1 MSRRPA
7 VLISAAELAALLES
21 AQQPVVADVRW
32 TLGGPP
38 GKPQYEAGHIPGAV
52 WVDLESHLA
61 GLPGAGGR
69 HPLPPVAVFEQ
80 AMRDI
85 GVRQD
90 SLVVAYDAATSQ
102 AAARLWWLL
111 SDAGHDDVRVLNGGL
126 AAWIAAGL
134 PTVSGMTPRP
144 TPGDF
149 VARPGQ
155 RRRLSADQISA
166 RLGKPDAPT
175 LVDVRT
181 AERYAGENEPVDPVA
196 GHIPGAVNV
205 PSSANAYPDGRF
217 LPSAEIAAL
226 YEAAGAVSEGQTD
239 NAVLYCGSGITAAQ
253 SLLALE
259 SAGLTAAIYP
269 GSWSEWISDPN
280 RPIAVGRRP

>member
-1 MSRRPA
+1 
-7 VLISAAELAALLES
+7 VLISAAELAALLGS
-21 AQQPVVADVRW
+21 AQQAVVADVRW

-38 GKPQYEAGHIPGAV
+38 GKAEYEAGHIPSAV
-52 WVDLESHLA
+52 WVDLESHLT
-61 GLPGAGGR
+61 GPPGAGGR

-85 GVRQD
+85 GVRKD

-111 SDAGHDDVRVLNGGL
+111 TDAGHDGVRVLDGGL
-126 AAWIAAGL
+126 AAWRAAGL
-134 PTVSGMTPRP
+134 PIASGMSATP

-155 RRRLSADQISA
+155 RRRWSAAQISA
-166 RLGKPDAPT
+166 GLGKPDAPT

-181 AERYAGENEPVDPVA
+181 AERYAGENESVDPVA

-226 YEAAGAVSEGQTD
+226 YEAAAAASQGVAD

-269 GSWSEWISDPN
+269 GSWSEWITDPS
-280 RPIAVGRRP
+280 RPVAVGRRP

>member
-1 MSRRPA
+1 
-7 VLISAAELAALLES
+7 
-21 AQQPVVADVRW
+21 
-32 TLGGPP
+32 
-38 GKPQYEAGHIPGAV
+38 
-52 WVDLESHLA
+52 
-61 GLPGAGGR
+61 
-69 HPLPPVAVFEQ
+69 VAVFEQ

-85 GVRQD
+85 GVRKD

-111 SDAGHDDVRVLNGGL
+111 SDAGHDGVRVLDGGL

-134 PTVSGMTPRP
+134 PIASGMSATP

-155 RRRLSADQISA
+155 RRRWSAAQISA
-166 RLGKPDAPT
+166 GLGKPDAPT

-226 YEAAGAVSEGQTD
+226 YEAAAAASQGVAE

-269 GSWSEWISDPN
+269 GSWSEWITDPS